1 MEMPGDIAKLL
12 LKVESS
18 GKREFHA
25 LAGFDA
31 CIDIIAKI
39 VREKKREKIT
49 EFFNSS
55 SELARFLSDLK
66 DKSCGLELKIRMSKP
81 GGNMVITSNALGYLG
96 VKVDCIGTFGFPDII
111 PAFRTISENCA
122 LYSVGDTIQAI
133 AIEFDSSKVIMFDPG
148 PYDDLTWGA
157 IKSII
162 GLPLLK
168 KMFSGKNMI
177 SFLNWSEILNSTAV
191 WRGVAEEVLPFTDID
206 PGSFFFTDFS
216 DCSRRSKEEII
227 EAVDTLKILRK
238 YYKVILSMN
247 VNESELISAAVGV
260 ENRNDG
266 TFLEMMQVRCNTD
279 IIVVHRNHDAIAYD
293 GASFEKWPTYFS
305 DEPKVLTGGGDNFNA
320 GFCYS
325 LLNGFELRESLII
338 ANAVSGFYVSQ
349 GFSPLF
355 NELVNFLK
363 TGG

>member
-1 MEMPGDIAKLL
+1 MPAEIAKLIIKL
-12 LKVESS
+12 GS
-18 GKREFHA
+18 GRREFHA

-39 VREKKREKIT
+39 VREKDRERIT
-49 EFFNSS
+49 EYFNSS
-55 SELARFLSDLK
+55 SELGRFLSDLE
-66 DKSCGLELKIRMSKP
+66 DRSCGLELKIRMSKP
-81 GGNMVITSNALGYLG
+81 GGNMVITSNALGCLG
-96 VKVDCIGTFGFPDII
+96 VKVDCIGTFGYPDII
-111 PAFRTISENCA
+111 PAYRTISENCA

-168 KMFSGKNMI
+168 KMFSGKAMI
-177 SFLNWSEILNSTAV
+177 SFLNWSEILNSTTV
-191 WRGVAEEVLPFTDID
+191 WKGVAEEVLPYTENV

-216 DCSRRSKEEII
+216 DCSRRSNEEII
-227 EAVDTLKILRK
+227 EAVNTLKLFRK
-238 YYKVILSMN
+238 YFKVVLSMN
-247 VNESELISAAVGV
+247 VNESELISAALGV
-260 ENRNDG
+260 DDRTDEI
-266 TFLEMMQVRCNTD
+266 FLKKMHDRCNADTV
-279 IIVVHRNHDAIAYD
+279 IIHRNHDAIAYD
-293 GASFEKWPTYFS
+293 GSALETWPTYFCK
-305 DEPKVLTGGGDNFNA
+305 EPKVLTGGGDNFNA

-325 LLNGFELRESLII
+325 LLNGFDLRESLII

-355 NELVNFLK
+355 HELVNFLK
-363 TGG
+363 VGG